1 MPDID
6 VNVVEVGE
14 DLLEYARFAMRNN
27 WDYSRTHETSN
38 PIKYIRYEEDFTGY
52 GNPLRR
58 LLRAA
63 EVLWVN
69 FFNKPAL
76 LDSALFGGGKL
87 PLITRVKKA
96 ALRAKLQLRT
106 DPHIPDGVLANGSII
121 TFWEEQGEYIQLMQ
135 PSVGSL
141 VAEFL
146 KHHPEHPYA
155 IKIAKELNRID
166 REYDDR
172 IRRGKVT

>member
-1 MPDID
+1 MTDSD
-6 VNVVEVGE
+6 MNVVEVGE
-14 DLLEYARFAMRNN
+14 DLLEYARFAMRKD

-63 EVLWVN
+63 EALWVN
-69 FFNKPAL
+69 FFHKPSL
-76 LDSALFGGGKL
+76 LDKALYGCRKL
-87 PLITRVKKA
+87 PLFTRVKKA
-96 ALRAKLQLRT
+96 VIRAKLQLRT

-146 KHHPEHPYA
+146 KHSPEHPYA

-166 REYDDR
+166 REYSGR